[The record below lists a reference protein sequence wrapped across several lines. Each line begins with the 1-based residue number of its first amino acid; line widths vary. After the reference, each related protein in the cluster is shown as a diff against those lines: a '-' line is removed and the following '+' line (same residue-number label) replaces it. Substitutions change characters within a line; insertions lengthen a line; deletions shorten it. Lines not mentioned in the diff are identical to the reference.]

1 VNQTSNSKRVK
12 TFVVPGWEE
21 GFSTYCFQ
29 FIGQGA
35 SFCTAKNCTTAHQ
48 HTAKKQAAPG
58 ELYISNNGVRDPFL
72 NPSTNSF
79 VKVDNFFL
87 PPIQRTKDV
96 YIMDLVLHCNMFTK
110 KEVCI
115 INFCRMHL
123 QAITMANI

>member
-1 VNQTSNSKRVK
+1 LDDDLTATGQPFTVYSNGDEDGRQVPKEINLMDGQAEILVNQTSNSKRVK

-58 ELYISNNGVRDPFL
+58 ELYISNNGVCDPFL
-72 NPSTNSF
+72 NPSTNF
-79 VKVDNFFL
+79 
-87 PPIQRTKDV
+87 
-96 YIMDLVLHCNMFTK
+96 
-110 KEVCI
+110 
-115 INFCRMHL
+115 
-123 QAITMANI
+123 